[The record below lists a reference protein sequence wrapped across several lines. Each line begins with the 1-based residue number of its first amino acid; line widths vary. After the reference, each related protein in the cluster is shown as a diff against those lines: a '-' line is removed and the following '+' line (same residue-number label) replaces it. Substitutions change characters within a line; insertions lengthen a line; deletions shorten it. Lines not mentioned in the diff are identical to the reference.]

1 MNAICKEALAAA
13 PHSLL
18 IWWRHFDEIFLLW
31 THGEDKLNDFSIP
44 DLHSV
49 SSLPVPFPT
58 TKSLFLDVKVMLLND
73 RLETDFHVNLTD
85 KHL

>member
-1 MNAICKEALAAA
+1 MGTKMAPSYANRFVFQQEALAAA

-18 IWWRHFDEIFLLW
+18 IWWRYIDEILLLW

-58 TKSLFLDVKVMLLND
+58 TKSLSSM
-73 RLETDFHVNLTD
+73 
-85 KHL
+85 